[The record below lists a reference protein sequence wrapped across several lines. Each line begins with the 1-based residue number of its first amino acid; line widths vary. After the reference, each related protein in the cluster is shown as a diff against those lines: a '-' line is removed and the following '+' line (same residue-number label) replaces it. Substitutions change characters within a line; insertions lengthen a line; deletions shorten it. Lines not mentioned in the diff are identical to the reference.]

1 MEGDWSARGKTKESQ
16 ANVLEHPLVKLCDN
30 ALVARIV
37 RQVDLLTGPVQP
49 HTRVA
54 TMVVQLA
61 AELSLRRQL
70 RPDRDAVLPMNESC
84 LGLPKNAPHGKIGG
98 GKGEGVRR
106 GTRQCSA
113 TQLSSQCSPSVLSEA
128 AGTGHRCATHTHRQT
143 AQSAEPVA
151 ATTVRLWRELRLVL
165 RSWAGGATH
174 TEVRLCRSQLAA

>member
-61 AELSLRRQL
+61 AELRLWREL
-70 RPDRDAVLPMNESC
+70 GPDGDAVLPTESSEQSKHNTGR
-84 LGLPKNAPHGKIGG
+84 LAGA
-98 GKGEGVRR
+98 GVRR
-106 GTRQCSA
+106 GTRRYSA
-113 TQLSSQCSPSVLSEA
+113 TQVSSRYSPSASSEA
-128 AGTGHRCATHTHRQT
+128 AGTGHRCATRTHRQD
-143 AQSAEPVA
+143 APRNWSPQLSRRV
-151 ATTVRLWRELRLVL
+151 
-165 RSWAGGATH
+165 GGATH